1 MHWRHGTREDEYW
14 RDREGGSE
22 KIGGTTMNDMK
33 VLTKILVAIRES
45 QKIGAVN
52 FDLISEKSLGITEKE
67 RDDFI
72 IALLHGGLIEG
83 ITTSEDIDNAPNL
96 ILWHLSHPRVT
107 VEGIKFMSN
116 DSDFKKAI
124 KEIIKEIPLTLIGAL
139 CSKYI

>member
-1 MHWRHGTREDEYW
+1 MSGADPYSKWKWGERQGV
-14 RDREGGSE
+14 SV
-22 KIGGTTMNDMK
+22 MNDMQ

-45 QKIGAVN
+45 QKIGAMN
-52 FDLISEKSLGITEKE
+52 FDLISENSLGITEKE

-72 IALLHGGLIEG
+72 IELLHDGLISG
-83 ITTSEDIDNAPNL
+83 ITTSEDVDKAPNL
-96 ILWHLSHPRVT
+96 ILWNFSHPRVT
-107 VEGIKFMSN
+107 VAGIKFMSN